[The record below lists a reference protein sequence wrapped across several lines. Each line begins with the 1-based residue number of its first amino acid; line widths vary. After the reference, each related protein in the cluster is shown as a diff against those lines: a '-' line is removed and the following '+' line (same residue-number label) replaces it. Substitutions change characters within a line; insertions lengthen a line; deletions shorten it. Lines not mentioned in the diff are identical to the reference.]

1 MAEDKKGFLLYADFK
16 ELFEEITNEEAGLL
30 IKHIFKYVNDEN
42 PISDNAIVR
51 ASFIPIKLQ
60 LKRDLEKWD
69 KSKDEKSINGRV
81 GNLKRWNLDLFNQL
95 TNKELTLE
103 EAENVATCRKASL
116 PDKTVSQR
124 VAKIAVNDNVNV
136 TVNVKDI
143 KEVLSVRKVN
153 FSESLK
159 PFLEK
164 YSKDMLNNFYLYWT
178 EHGEKDKKMRYE
190 KERTFGLSQRLATWY
205 KNDYSPK
212 SQSKIDNPYNLS
224 PAQLESNRIS
234 KLQLDEAIRLK
245 KLGNDSK

>member
-1 MAEDKKGFLLYADFK
+1 MKKKTKRKAFNFLRSYFDVFNELTNDKDKMSFVTAIINKQFLDEDPKDLNFIVNLCYESQRHQIETSVKGWERATK
-16 ELFEEITNEEAGLL
+16 GLL
-30 IKHIFKYVNDEN
+30 NNTLPTPLGTTLPTPLGIDPKEEEEE
-42 PISDNAIVR
+42 
-51 ASFIPIKLQ
+51 
-60 LKRDLEKWD
+60 EK
-69 KSKDEKSINGRV
+69 
-81 GNLKRWNLDLFNQL
+81 
-95 TNKELTLE
+95 E
-103 EAENVATCRKASL
+103 E
-116 PDKTVSQR
+116 
-124 VAKIAVNDNVNV
+124 
-136 TVNVKDI
+136 VKV

-234 KLQLDEAIRLK
+234 KLQIDEAIRLK
-245 KLGNDSK
+245 KLANDSK

>member
-1 MAEDKKGFLLYADFK
+1 MKKKTKRKAFNFLRSYFDVF
-16 ELFEEITNEEAGLL
+16 NE
-30 IKHIFKYVNDEN
+30 
-42 PISDNAIVR
+42 
-51 ASFIPIKLQ
+51 
-60 LKRDLEKWD
+60 
-69 KSKDEKSINGRV
+69 
-81 GNLKRWNLDLFNQL
+81 L
-95 TNKELTLE
+95 TNDKDKLSFLTAIINKQFLDE
-103 EAENVATCRKASL
+103 DPKDLNFIVNLCYE
-116 PDKTVSQR
+116 SQR
-124 VAKIAVNDNVNV
+124 HQIE
-136 TVNVKDI
+136 TSVKGWERATKDLLNNTPSTPLGTTPSTPLGRDPQEEEEEEEE
-143 KEVLSVRKVN
+143 KEEVKVKEILSVRKVN

-212 SQSKIDNPYNLS
+212 SQTKIDNPYNLS

-245 KLGNDSK
+245 KLANDSK

>member
-1 MAEDKKGFLLYADFK
+1 MAEDKKGFLLYADLIHTIEK
-16 ELFEEITNEEAGLL
+16 MPNEKAGELF
-30 IKHIFKYVNDEN
+30 KHVLRYVNDLN
-42 PISDNAIVR
+42 PISDDLIIDLT
-51 ASFIPIKLQ
+51 FEPIKQQ
-60 LKRDLEKWD
+60 LKRDLIKFE
-69 KSKDEKSINGRV
+69 KSKDEKSISGRI
-81 GNLKRWNLDLFNQL
+81 GNLKRWHLDLYDKFIA
-95 TNKELTLE
+95 KELTIE
-103 EAENVATCRKASL
+103 ECEVIANSRKVSQ
-116 PDKTVSQR
+116 PDKMQSQT

-136 TVNVKDI
+136 NVNVKKDI
-143 KEVLSVRKVN
+143 LSVRKVN

-178 EHGEKDKKMRYE
+178 EHGEKDIKMRYE

-224 PAQLESNRIS
+224 PAQLESNRIA

-245 KLGNDSK
+245 NLSNDIK